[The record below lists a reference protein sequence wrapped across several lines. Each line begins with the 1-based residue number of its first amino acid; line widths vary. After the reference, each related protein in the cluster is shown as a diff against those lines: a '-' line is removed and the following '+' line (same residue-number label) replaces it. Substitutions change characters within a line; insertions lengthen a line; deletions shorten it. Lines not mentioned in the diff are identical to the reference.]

1 MRTNIRANSAL
12 ISFFSLLIMVSC
24 ISPDNRVKAKSE
36 NTESELPSL
45 NSLPESASI
54 DTALYANSG
63 FKVIF
68 LEFGS
73 LVCYSCQ
80 QMQIVLKSVEEKYGD
95 QVKVEFHDVR
105 TPEGRSKAEMYD
117 ISIIPAQVFL
127 DKNGREYYRHE
138 DYFGVEEVV
147 AILNMKGVK

>member
-1 MRTNIRANSAL
+1 MRSNIRTNSAL

-36 NTESELPSL
+36 NTESELPSQ
-45 NSLPESASI
+45 NTVSITPFI
-54 DTALYANSG
+54 DTTLYVNSG
-63 FKVIF
+63 YEVIF

-95 QVKVEFHDVR
+95 QVKVVFHDVR
-105 TPEGRSKAEMYD
+105 TPEGRSKAEMYN

-147 AILNMKGVK
+147 AILNMKGVE